1 MPWLRPETASI
12 AVFFLT
18 GRNDKES
25 VMQVVSLKP
34 ENYLLKTIQRDK
46 LLAVL
51 GDFLQKDE
59 ARCLSEF
66 FAKG

>member
-1 MPWLRPETASI
+1 
-12 AVFFLT
+12 
-18 GRNDKES
+18 
-25 VMQVVSLKP
+25 MQVVSLKP